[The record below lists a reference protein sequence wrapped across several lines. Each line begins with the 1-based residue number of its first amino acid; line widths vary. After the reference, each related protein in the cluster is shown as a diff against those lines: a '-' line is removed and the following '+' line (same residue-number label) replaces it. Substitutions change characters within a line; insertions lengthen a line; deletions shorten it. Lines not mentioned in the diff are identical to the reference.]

1 MEIIKLSR
9 QLVQDL
15 EMIFYDKEFRNRNF
29 QDQIMRASISI
40 WNNIA
45 EWRERSSNR
54 DFIHFLYY
62 SKWSCWEVR
71 SMLYSVLDFEYITKE
86 QFDYFFKEC
95 IKINVKI
102 HKFIE
107 SLK

>member
-1 MEIIKLSR
+1 
-9 QLVQDL
+9 
-15 EMIFYDKEFRNRNF
+15 
-29 QDQIMRASISI
+29 
-40 WNNIA
+40 
-45 EWRERSSNR
+45 
-54 DFIHFLYY
+54 
-62 SKWSCWEVR
+62 
-71 SMLYSVLDFEYITKE
+71 MLYSVLDFEYITKE